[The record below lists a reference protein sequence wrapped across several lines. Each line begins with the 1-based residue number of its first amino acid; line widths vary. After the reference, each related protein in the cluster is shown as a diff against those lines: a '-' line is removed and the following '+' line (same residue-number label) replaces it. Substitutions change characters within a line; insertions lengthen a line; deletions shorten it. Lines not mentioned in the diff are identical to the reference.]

1 MLKAGVS
8 LLDIS
13 PEKGVQLTGYPHCPR
28 PNEGIHDPLYAA
40 CLYLNNGIK
49 EVVFLTLDLLK
60 FDKNCVKK
68 LREAVGFD
76 LMVTTSHTHSGPLV
90 GEIYSFEYEEGIRR
104 DDAYIEALMA
114 NLQKKILEAKAHA
127 FDAVIGTAVGKCG
140 AEQGVGGNRRHKG
153 GLCDPSVNVIGVKD
167 MEGKVRACLL
177 NYALHPTY
185 LHAENVLVS
194 ADYPGYVRR
203 FLHFSKPDAVFLFA
217 QGTSGDQSSRYHRVA
232 QNFEEAARVGTTLGV
247 AVNNCLES
255 MDYTDTL
262 DIEVK
267 SIEIDLPRKAY
278 PPEDEAKSAMIA
290 AQKRFDS
297 LRNADY
303 ITMRNAELDM
313 FGAENIYYYS
323 REIARG
329 YQCTELPCEIQSIT
343 LGDTIIVGVQ
353 GEIFVEYGLA
363 IKAASKHKKT
373 FVFELTNG
381 GLPGYIYSP
390 EALEEGGYEVGSS
403 MMTEN
408 AGAVIVEG
416 AKKVL

>member
-290 AQKRFDS
+290 AQKRF
-297 LRNADY
+297 
-303 ITMRNAELDM
+303 
-313 FGAENIYYYS
+313 
-323 REIARG
+323 
-329 YQCTELPCEIQSIT
+329 
-343 LGDTIIVGVQ
+343 
-353 GEIFVEYGLA
+353 
-363 IKAASKHKKT
+363 
-373 FVFELTNG
+373 
-381 GLPGYIYSP
+381 
-390 EALEEGGYEVGSS
+390 
-403 MMTEN
+403 
-408 AGAVIVEG
+408 
-416 AKKVL
+416 